1 MNRMNNEAN
10 DSITSVNCLN
20 IMMIWITCATVA
32 LLTVPF
38 DVFSKELEARIDACR
53 DYLYLALIFELSN
66 FIAQALIKVW
76 NTSRQRKLK
85 KLSDAATLDSVQNMD
100 FSERALLREFV
111 LQRRSE
117 LRLPANEPTV
127 RRLDE
132 SGILTSLDL
141 PDDKGTVLYSISRQA
156 RPYITYR
163 VLGLSAA
170 GMTQEQI
177 EQVMN
182 ERPAYAKPE
191 IKIRKVYR
199 SGDFKAA

>member
-1 MNRMNNEAN
+1 MNRINNEAN
-10 DSITSVNCLN
+10 DSSTPVNCLN

-32 LLTVPF
+32 VLTVPF
-38 DVFSKELEARIDACR
+38 DVFSKELATRIDACR

-66 FIAQALIKVW
+66 FIAQTLIKVW
-76 NTSRQRKLK
+76 NIGHQRKLK

-132 SGILTSLDL
+132 SGILTPLNL
-141 PDDKGTVLYSISRQA
+141 PDDKGTVIYSISRQA

>member
-10 DSITSVNCLN
+10 DCSTSVNCLN

-32 LLTVPF
+32 VLTVPF
-38 DVFSKELEARIDACR
+38 DVFSKELAARVDASR

-66 FIAQALIKVW
+66 FIAQALIKMW
-76 NTSRQRKLK
+76 NTGRQKKLK

-117 LRLPANEPTV
+117 LRLPSNEPTV

-132 SGILTSLDL
+132 SGILNALDL

-163 VLGLSAA
+163 VLGLSAT

-191 IKIRKVYR
+191 IKMRKVYR
-199 SGDFKAA
+199 RGDFKAA

>member
-10 DSITSVNCLN
+10 DCSTSVNCLN

-32 LLTVPF
+32 VLTVPF
-38 DVFSKELEARIDACR
+38 DVFSKELAARVDASR

-66 FIAQALIKVW
+66 FIAQALIKMW
-76 NTSRQRKLK
+76 NTGRQKKLK

-117 LRLPANEPTV
+117 LRLPSNEPTV

-132 SGILTSLDL
+132 SGILTALDL

-163 VLGLSAA
+163 VLGLSAT

-191 IKIRKVYR
+191 IKMRKVYR